1 MTFDINMHLF
11 LYLGLP
17 CWLKDK
23 KIHKPMQETRVQSL
37 GWEDPLEEEM
47 AFHSSILSWE
57 IPWWATVH
65 GITELDMT

>member
-1 MTFDINMHLF
+1 MTFDRNMHLF

-47 AFHSSILSWE
+47 AFHSSILSLE

-65 GITELDMT
+65 GVTELDMT